1 MGIQII
7 DTLKPASDFPLLEAH
22 SIAVDE
28 EGTRLDEHLKKLKEE
43 CAIEVTDE
51 IEEGSTLP
59 ITSGAIYEVFR
70 ILAEL

>member
-1 MGIQII
+1 MSIRII
-7 DTLKPASDFPLLEAH
+7 DTLEPVSDFPLMDAH

-28 EGTRLDEHLKKLKEE
+28 KGTRLDVHLEKLKEE

-51 IEEGSTLP
+51 IEEGSKLP

-70 ILAEL
+70 FLEEI